1 MKAVNLIPSEQRSGL
16 SNVTGES
23 EGAAFMVLGTMAV
36 LAIMALLYGMAH
48 HQVNDRRGQAATLN
62 ARAQAAQARAT
73 QLAPYQSFVAMRDQR
88 VKEVADLL
96 DTRFDWAHALHEIGR
111 VLPYDASLLSIDGTV
126 GSTTAG
132 GSVTTVAPST
142 SGSTASAGSST
153 VTSATPPG
161 STPTFTLTG
170 CATTQ
175 SEVAKTLLRLRLIDG
190 VSNVELQSSTKSTS
204 DSSSSDNCQKGDP
217 AFTITVTF
225 DPLPAPSA
233 ATSSPS
239 ASATTAST
247 TSSPGAAAPAGGAQ

>member
-23 EGAAFMVLGTMAV
+23 EGAAFMVLGVMAV

-48 HQVNDRRGQAATLN
+48 HQVNNRRGQAVALT

-73 QLAPYQSFVAMRDQR
+73 ELAPYQSFVAMRDQR
-88 VKEVADLL
+88 VKEVAGLV

-132 GSVTTVAPST
+132 GSVTTAAPAT
-142 SGSTASAGSST
+142 SSSTASAASGA
-153 VTSATPPG
+153 VTSATPAG

-175 SEVAKTLLRLRLIDG
+175 SEVARTLLRLRLIDG

-217 AFTITVTF
+217 AFTMTVTF

-239 ASATTAST
+239 ATTASA
-247 TSSPGAAAPAGGAQ
+247 TSSSGAAAPAGGAQ